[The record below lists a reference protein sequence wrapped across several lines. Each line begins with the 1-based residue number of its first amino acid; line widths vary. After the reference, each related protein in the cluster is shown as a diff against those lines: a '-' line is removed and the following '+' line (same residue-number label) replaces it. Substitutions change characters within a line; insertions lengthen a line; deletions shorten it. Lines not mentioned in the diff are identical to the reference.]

1 MASNVIQ
8 LPPRPRQDTAEPEP
22 LAFYVRVGRNDHAEL
37 LELMASGERGICGLV
52 IEAQNLTRHRELM
65 AETTRQGFHLVL
77 NPKTQPMA
85 LVGGHSPTLA
95 ALPWGLDRHH
105 RPIDF
110 EGDEGKSRAAQIVE
124 MAVDNK
130 FGQILGPTHLLT
142 GPNDTWLRHDI
153 DMMVWTAEQIKAS
166 TAEIDL
172 IYPLGVALDVLRNR
186 AERQALVA
194 ALADAPCDAI
204 WLKIENFGDDASGD
218 KTTAYIDACRDFHER
233 GVPVVGDHVG
243 GLPGLG
249 ALAFGAVGGIAH
261 GVTMLQNFSASGW
274 RRPRTPSQGGGP
286 VRRVYL
292 PSLDILLKPEV
303 AQALLT
309 SSQRVRARCGC
320 RDTHC
325 CPHGV
330 SDMISRP
337 ARHALYQ
344 RAREIEMLSGTPQSI
359 RAAHYLDER
368 VRRVSDDVASIAGL
382 SSLTPELR
390 DRFRKKQGG
399 VARFRQAMAHL
410 AQLSTPETVAVVPA
424 RRRTGG

>member
-1 MASNVIQ
+1 
-8 LPPRPRQDTAEPEP
+8 
-22 LAFYVRVGRNDHAEL
+22 
-37 LELMASGERGICGLV
+37 
-52 IEAQNLTRHRELM
+52 
-65 AETTRQGFHLVL
+65 
-77 NPKTQPMA
+77 
-85 LVGGHSPTLA
+85 
-95 ALPWGLDRHH
+95 
-105 RPIDF
+105 
-110 EGDEGKSRAAQIVE
+110 

-130 FGQILGPTHLLT
+130 FSQILGPTHLLT

-424 RRRTGG
+424 DDARVDDGSTTEEETTFERGIRLWQARLLESSSRFETRGRSGISRSQIYWVHDPKRYHVGIRAELIPTRIPRRYCSNWSS